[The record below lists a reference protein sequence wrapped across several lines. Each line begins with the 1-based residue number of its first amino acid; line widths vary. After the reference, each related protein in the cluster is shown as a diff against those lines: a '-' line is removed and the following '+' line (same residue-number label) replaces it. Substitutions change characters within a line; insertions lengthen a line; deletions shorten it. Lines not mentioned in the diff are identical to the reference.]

1 MTQKNDTDMNSMD
14 LIGFLWGN
22 KKTLII
28 IGFIAAIV
36 SSLVALIIEE
46 KFESTV
52 TLYPSKT
59 SSVTFGEV
67 NNEDQTVSKFGEE
80 EEAEQMLQ
88 ILESAVIRENIVL
101 KYQLLKHYEIDSS
114 GKYVY
119 TELNETYSDNINFE
133 RNQNGAVLIKVL
145 DKSPDTAA
153 LIANDIAALFDS
165 TKNAMIHDRAIT
177 DYEIKKEKL
186 KKLEHEMQDLRDTM
200 SSLSSIGV
208 VTADAYQGL
217 TDAMLKSPDKST
229 QLEYKEKIKMTELY
243 GSTLKAFQIETEF
256 LSERIATLKSSYEQ
270 AETDAKSFPS
280 HKFTVERAS
289 PAEKKSYPVRW
300 LIVVIST
307 FSTLFFVIIL
317 LLFKEKIKELEI
329 N

>member
-1 MTQKNDTDMNSMD
+1 MNQKNDMDMNSMD
-14 LIGFLWGN
+14 LIGFLWKN

-36 SSLVALIIEE
+36 SSFVALIIEE

-88 ILESAVIRENIVL
+88 ILESAVIREDIVL
-101 KYQLLKHYEIDSS
+101 KYQLLKHYDIDTS

-119 TELNETYSDNINFE
+119 TELYETYADNINFE

-165 TKNAMIHDRAIT
+165 TKNAMIHARAIT
-177 DYEIKKEKL
+177 DYKIKKEKL
-186 KKLEHEMQDLRDTM
+186 KKLEHEMQVLRDTM
-200 SSLSSIGV
+200 SSLSFLGV

-217 TDAMLKSPDKST
+217 TNAMLKAPDKPT
-229 QLEYKEKIKMTELY
+229 KLAYKEKLRMTELH
-243 GSTLKAFQIETEF
+243 GTTLKAFQIETEF

-280 HKFTVERAS
+280 HKFTVEEAA

-300 LIVVIST
+300 LIVVVST
-307 FSTLFFVIIL
+307 FSSLFFIIIL
-317 LLFKEKIKELEI
+317 LLFKEKIKDLEI

>member
-1 MTQKNDTDMNSMD
+1 MNQKNNNDMNSMD
-14 LIGFLWGN
+14 LIGFLWKN

-28 IGFIAAIV
+28 IGLISAIV
-36 SSLVALIIEE
+36 SSGVALIIEE

-88 ILESAVIRENIVL
+88 ILESAVIREKIVL
-101 KYQLLKHYEIDSS
+101 EYNLLRHYDVDTT
-114 GKYVY
+114 GKYIY
-119 TELNETYSDNINFE
+119 TELNETYADNINFE

-165 TKNAMIHDRAIT
+165 TKNAMIHARAIT
-177 DYEIKKEKL
+177 DFNIKKEKL
-186 KKLEHEMQDLRDTM
+186 KKLENEMQDLRDTM
-200 SSLSSIGV
+200 SELSSLGV

-217 TDAMLKSPDKST
+217 TDAMLKAPDQST
-229 QLEYKEKIKMTELY
+229 KLAYKEKIKMTELF

-280 HKFTVERAS
+280 HKFTVEKAS
-289 PAEKKSYPVRW
+289 PAEKKTYPVRW
-300 LIVVIST
+300 LIVVVST
-307 FSTLFFVIIL
+307 LSTLFFVIIL
-317 LLFKEKIKELEI
+317 LLFKEKIKEIEI

>member
-1 MTQKNDTDMNSMD
+1 MSQQSKLEFNSLD
-14 LIGFLWGN
+14 LIEFLWN
-22 KKTLII
+22 KRKLMILI
-28 IGFIAAIV
+28 GLFAAIF

-59 SSVTFGEV
+59 SSVTFSEV

-88 ILESAVIRENIVL
+88 ILESSKIREAIVN
-101 KYQLLKHYEIDSS
+101 KYQLIKHYDIDVT
-114 GKYVY
+114 GKFVY

-133 RNQNGAVLIKVL
+133 RNKNGAVLITVL

-153 LIANDIAALFDS
+153 LIANDIASLFDS
-165 TKNAMIHDRAIT
+165 TKNAMIHARAIT
-177 DYEIKKEKL
+177 DYNIKKEKL
-186 KKLEHEMQDLRDTM
+186 KKLENEMRELIDTM
-200 SSLSSIGV
+200 SSLSAIGV

-217 TDAMLKSPDKST
+217 TDAMIKAPDQQT
-229 QLEYKEKIKMTELY
+229 RVEYKEKLKMTELY

-280 HKFTVERAS
+280 HKFTVEDAT

-307 FSTLFFVIIL
+307 FATLLFSIIL
-317 LLFKEKIKELEI
+317 LLFKEKIKELKA
-329 N
+329 

>member
-1 MTQKNDTDMNSMD
+1 MTQKTDTDMNSMD

-22 KKTLII
+22 KKTLLI
-28 IGFIAAIV
+28 IGLIAAII
-36 SSLVALIIEE
+36 SSVVALVIEE

-59 SSVTFGEV
+59 SSVTFSEV

-101 KYQLLKHYEIDSS
+101 KYQLLKHYNIDTS

-119 TELNETYSDNINFE
+119 TELNETYTDNINFE

-217 TDAMLKSPDKST
+217 TDAMLRSPDKST
-229 QLEYKEKIKMTELY
+229 QLEYKEKLKMTELY

-280 HKFTVERAS
+280 HKFTVEKAS

-300 LIVVIST
+300 LIVVVST

-317 LLFKEKIKELEI
+317 LLFKEKIKELEV